1 MNHAQ
6 HKLLTTSVVFLMMV
20 VGVFIA
26 AKFTYINMEAM
37 NLILLLV
44 NSLLLLIVLG
54 ILFHMGENFGSK
66 IKKKG

>member
-20 VGVFIA
+20 IGVFIA
-26 AKFTYINMEAM
+26 ARFKEIDLGAM

-54 ILFHMGENFGSK
+54 LIFHLKEEFGNK
-66 IKKKG
+66 VRKKG